1 MSRHSVAV
9 AHRHAPFHPVPA
21 RRSGAFAL
29 IVLALLGAAL
39 VARADPAGGLS
50 QRSITAVL
58 DGISADTR
66 RQDLTTL
73 EAVLTPDAEIA
84 VQTSAT
90 GSLQTLRHSKS
101 EYLAIA
107 RKVFASLAAENIRY
121 TYEDRPPSIRL
132 APDRR
137 TAIVVGTSNET
148 FAFPG
153 RSIDDDHHALDPAL
167 RLAGRTC
174 EGRTRAGHR
183 PDPAADDALTRRRPG
198 SGCQAPRAATTAAAR
213 LA

>member
-21 RRSGAFAL
+21 RRSGAFAP

-50 QRSITAVL
+50 QRAITAVL

-148 FAFPG
+148 FAFPDG
-153 RSIDDDHHALDPAL
+153 RSMTTITRSTLHFVWQDGRARVERVQAIDQTPPPTM
-167 RLAGRTC
+167 R
-174 EGRTRAGHR
+174 
-183 PDPAADDALTRRRPG
+183 
-198 SGCQAPRAATTAAAR
+198 
-213 LA
+213 